1 MNKREARRLITQR
14 VAAAARDIDD
24 FGAYGPADRQRLRTA
39 RDQLVQELET
49 RCGVGPTAHPEVP
62 GQIALDYSH
71 ADPTVHFEIDYDQAG
86 LT

>member
-24 FGAYGPADRQRLRTA
+24 FGAYGPADRQRLRVA
-39 RDQLVQELET
+39 RDQLIQELEN
-49 RCGVGPTAHPEVP
+49 RCGVGPTTHPPVP
-62 GQIALDYSH
+62 GQIELDYAESST
-71 ADPTVHFEIDYDQAG
+71 AHFEIDYDQAG